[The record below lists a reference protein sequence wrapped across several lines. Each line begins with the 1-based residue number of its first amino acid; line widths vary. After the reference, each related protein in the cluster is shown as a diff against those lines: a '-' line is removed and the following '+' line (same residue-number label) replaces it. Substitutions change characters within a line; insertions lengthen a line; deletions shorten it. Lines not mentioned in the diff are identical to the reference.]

1 MTNILDKI
9 KNYDK
14 LERDL
19 QNQIMENGAKERENQ
34 RLRKQNKEYEQRH
47 YEMLELLKEKDLEI
61 SKLKATKKKG
71 RPKKVDKDE

>member
-14 LERDL
+14 LEKDL
-19 QNQIMENGAKERENQ
+19 QNQIKENGAKENRWLSLNKSLKELQ
-34 RLRKQNKEYEQRH
+34 RKYDELI
-47 YEMLELLKEKDLEI
+47 ELLKEKDLEI

>member
-14 LERDL
+14 LKKDL
-19 QNQIMENGAKERENQ
+19 QNQIIENGAKEERYLRE
-34 RLRKQNKEYEQRH
+34 RRKNKALEKENN
-47 YEMLELLKEKDLEI
+47 ELLELLKQKDLEI